1 MISLFVICLFIV
13 GSFAVQQHRPQPRAI
28 LSKHEMFSSIFPG
41 NMSYTGGI
49 LDVRGSY
56 KNGTH
61 LFYMFFESQN
71 NPDTAPTVLWLSG
84 GPGCSSELAMLYENG
99 PYKFDKNGK
108 LVLNPYSWN
117 TNANV
122 LYIDSPVG
130 TGYSYADYAVDYATN
145 EDEVAQDLYT
155 FLQEFF
161 MVPKFTKYAKNQFS
175 LWGESYAGHYV
186 PYLANKIVKENK
198 NHPSVHINLVSAAI
212 GNGLVNLHEQ
222 VPGYYEFARINN
234 YIGLVEEGLLEAA
247 SLACQGLISTVGG
260 AAIVECNLYMAA
272 VMEAIS
278 LNVGYQINPYNVK
291 IPCAVEPL
299 CYDFSNMT
307 RFLDDPAVKKAIGAG
322 SSPQTWAPCNFK
334 VHGFL
339 TADWVTDCST
349 QLPDVLEAGVR
360 VVVYNGMLDYIV
372 NWVTSRDWLRAFDW
386 KGKTTYNNAPEK
398 PWHVG
403 GKVAGSSKTASVQGG
418 LTFLKV
424 EGAGHMVPADQPRAA
439 LQLLETVLQHKPF

>member
-1 MISLFVICLFIV
+1 M
-13 GSFAVQQHRPQPRAI
+13 
-28 LSKHEMFSSIFPG
+28 
-41 NMSYTGGI
+41 
-49 LDVRGSY
+49 
-56 KNGTH
+56 
-61 LFYMFFESQN
+61 
-71 NPDTAPTVLWLSG
+71 
-84 GPGCSSELAMLYENG
+84 
-99 PYKFDKNGK
+99 
-108 LVLNPYSWN
+108 
-117 TNANV
+117 
-122 LYIDSPVG
+122 
-130 TGYSYADYAVDYATN
+130 
-145 EDEVAQDLYT
+145 
-155 FLQEFF
+155 
-161 MVPKFTKYAKNQFS
+161 
-175 LWGESYAGHYV
+175 

-234 YIGLVEEGLLEAA
+234 YIGLVEEGVLEAA

-372 NWVTSRDWLRAFDW
+372 NWVTSRDVSLLLTINYFLSVLHSVLKHQHCLFQRCYLYS
-386 KGKTTYNNAPEK
+386 GC
-398 PWHVG
+398 VRLI
-403 GKVAGSSKTASVQGG
+403 GKVKRRTITRQKNRGTLVAKW
-418 LTFLKV
+418 
-424 EGAGHMVPADQPRAA
+424 PARPRLPVFKA
-439 LQLLETVLQHKPF
+439 V